1 MQALDFIV
9 TAKLLA
15 GQPRRGRPL
24 ETNLRRAI
32 STAYYALFHYLAECC
47 ADTLAGGPG
56 ARRSRDA
63 WRRVYRAVQHGRARE
78 RCIDIGRSALSRFPL
93 EIQNFARVFADM
105 QPLRHRADYDP
116 DAEFSR
122 KIALQYINDAENA
135 IRQFPNAPIADR
147 RAFAVHVL
155 MDVRRS

>member
-9 TAKLLA
+9 TTKLLA
-15 GQPRRGRPL
+15 VQPSRGRPL
-24 ETNLRRAI
+24 ETNLRRAV
-32 STAYYALFHYLAECC
+32 STAYYALFHCLAECC
-47 ADTLAGGPG
+47 ADTLVGGPG

-63 WRRVYRAVQHGRARE
+63 WRQIYRAVQHGRARE
-78 RCIDIGRSALSRFPL
+78 RCIEISTLARFPA
-93 EIQNFARVFADM
+93 EIQNFAQVFANM

-122 KIALQYINDAENA
+122 NPVIQSINDAENA
-135 IRQFPNAPIADR
+135 IRLFPNAPIADR

-155 MDVRRS
+155 VDARRN